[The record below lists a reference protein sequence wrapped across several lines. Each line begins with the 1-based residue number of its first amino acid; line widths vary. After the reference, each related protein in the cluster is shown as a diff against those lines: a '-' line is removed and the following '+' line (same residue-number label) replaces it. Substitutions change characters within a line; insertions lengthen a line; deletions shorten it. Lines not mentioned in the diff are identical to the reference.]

1 MIQTIF
7 LRSLRNSEFI
17 RFNKDVLSIC
27 KNNNPVALGIAAQV
41 TALQTATTPLDDLF
55 VKERGNLIT
64 PELETLDARRDDA
77 LTGIRMYAEAQTH
90 HFNPVVATAG
100 QQILAGMDK
109 YGRNLPRLNYIAET
123 EVIVSLADDFSNDP
137 ELSSAIATLNL
148 HDWAKELSTANTLF
162 NTRYLAR
169 NTDYAAQPGGNLQE
183 QRDATAETYRMLA
196 DHIIAHAT
204 LTPSVAYSKLIK
216 EINTLI
222 DQYNQLL
229 SNRGGGSEDVPP
241 PADMAQPAVQQS

>member
-27 KNNNPVALGIAAQV
+27 NNNNPTALGIAVQV
-41 TALQTATTPLDDLF
+41 TALQNATAPLDDLF

-64 PELETLDARRDDA
+64 PELEALDARRDAA
-77 LTGIRMYAEAQTH
+77 LTGIRTFAESQTYH
-90 HFNPVVATAG
+90 YEPAKADAG
-100 QQILAGMDK
+100 KQVLAAFDK

-123 EVIVSLADDFSNDP
+123 EVIGSLADDFSSDNGLKAAAITLNLQDWVK
-137 ELSSAIATLNL
+137 ELSS
-148 HDWAKELSTANTLF
+148 ANTLF

-169 NTDYAAQPGGNLQE
+169 NTNYAAQPGGSLQE
-183 QRDATAETYRMLA
+183 QREATTNTYRALA
-196 DHIIAHAT
+196 DHITAHVT
-204 LTPSVAYSKLIK
+204 LTPSDAYPKLIN

-222 DQYNQLL
+222 DQYNQLI
-229 SNRGGGSEDVPP
+229 SNRAGGGEEE
-241 PADMAQPAVQQS
+241 QAVAAPDAPSGTS